1 MKKILFTIAA
11 ALMFL
16 AAKAQQP
23 DTANRS
29 TADTSIY
36 TDVQQLPT
44 FPGGMAK
51 FYYFLSRVI
60 RYPANSRENN
70 IQGKVTIAMVVEKNG
85 SLSHLKVAQHLADD
99 IDKEALRVM
108 ALCPKW
114 NPGMQNGKA
123 VRTAFSVP
131 ISFTLAQ

>member
-1 MKKILFTIAA
+1 MKKTLFTTIIV
-11 ALMFL
+11 LMVL
-16 AAKAQQP
+16 GAKAQQP
-23 DTANRS
+23 DTLQRS
-29 TADTSIY
+29 AADTSIY
-36 TDVQQLPT
+36 KDVQQAPT
-44 FPGGMAK
+44 FPGGITK

-60 RYPANSRENN
+60 RYPANAREEN
-70 IQGKVTIAMVVEKNG
+70 IQGKVIIAMVVEKDG

-114 NPGMQNGKA
+114 NPGMQNGKV
-123 VRTAFSVP
+123 VRVAFSVP